1 MLAVLSGGT
10 GTPKML
16 TGLKEVADFS
26 VVVNTAE
33 DIWISGNKV
42 CPDID
47 SVIYAL
53 AGVID
58 EEKWWG
64 VKNDSFVTHNFL
76 KKLGFDE
83 MLMIGDVD
91 RATHIFRSELL
102 RRGYSLTEATLKL
115 ADAYGVKSKVLPMC
129 EEEVETR
136 IVCDVG
142 DLHFQEFWIK
152 HRGEPEVYDIYF
164 KGIEKAK
171 ATEEVLKEL
180 EKSKA
185 VIIGPSNP
193 ITSISPILMV
203 RGIREVLEEKIVVAV
218 SPIIGSSPVSGPAAK
233 FMKAKGYEVS
243 PAGVYEVYKDF
254 LDALVVQ
261 LGDEWVKDRVD
272 CKVFS
277 TNTIMKSKEDAV
289 KLSKF
294 LIEVV
299 EKLQRKF

>member
-10 GTPKML
+10 GTPKLL

-33 DIWISGNKV
+33 DIWVSGNKV

-53 AGVID
+53 AEIID
-58 EEKWWG
+58 EDKWWG

-83 MLMIGDVD
+83 MLMIGDID

-102 RRGYSLTEATLKL
+102 RKGYSLTEATLKL
-115 ADAYGVKSKVLPMC
+115 AEAYGVKNKVLPMC

-136 IVCDVG
+136 IVCDAG

-152 HRGEPEVYDIYF
+152 HRGEPEVYDVYF
-164 KGIEKAK
+164 KGIEKAE
-171 ATEEVLKEL
+171 ATEEVLGEL
-180 EKSKA
+180 ERSKA

-203 RGIREVLEEKIVVAV
+203 KGVREVLEEKIVVAV

-233 FMKAKGYEVS
+233 FMRAKGYEVS

-261 LGDEWVKDRVD
+261 TGDEWVRSEVD
-272 CKVFS
+272 CEVFS
-277 TNTIMKSKEDAV
+277 TDTIMKSKEDAV

-294 LIEVV
+294 LLEIV
-299 EKLQRKF
+299 EKL